1 MMTDGSE
8 RVGSS
13 GERPSPFFWVRVLS
27 PLIQDPPKELGGKV
41 ELRPHQIEAVESI
54 RQAMRQGHK
63 RIMLGANVSFGK
75 TIVAAH
81 MMIEANNKG
90 KRGVFI
96 CDRIQL
102 IEQTVQKFE
111 QVGLP
116 CGVIQGI
123 HEKTNPSAPIQIASI
138 QTLSRRKMMLDF
150 DFAIVDE
157 AHTHYESLSKMMEAY
172 NNVPFIGLS
181 ATPYSKGLGKYYSTL
196 IVPITTRELLEKGY
210 LCPVKYFAGEQPD
223 LETIKIKRDK
233 YGVSDFD
240 PDQLSLAMEKPK
252 LIGDAVETW
261 KKLGENA
268 QTIAFCPSISHSRG
282 LVAAFEAD
290 GVPAMHV
297 DAFTDAEVRKDLY
310 KRHNDG
316 EFKILSCS
324 SLLNTGYDSPSTRC
338 IIDCYPTK
346 SLIRYVQRVGRI
358 MRICEGKEYAIY
370 LDHSSNVCRHGFAED
385 IVPDHLHD
393 GSKEYSE
400 QSLTKEKKEKEPV
413 ICECCSSIISG
424 MTCGACGHELK
435 RKKKALEQVKGEL
448 KEVKTVD
455 QEFYSGLLFHAK
467 EKGFSEGW
475 AYHKYKEKF
484 GIYPNGAKK
493 TPVKSSKV
501 DGWVKHLEIKY
512 HMGKKKNEAKGKE
525 TINNLL
531 GMFE

>member
-1 MMTDGSE
+1 M
-8 RVGSS
+8 
-13 GERPSPFFWVRVLS
+13 
-27 PLIQDPPKELGGKV
+27 
-41 ELRPHQIEAVESI
+41 ELRPHQIEAVDSI
-54 RQAMRQGHK
+54 RQAMREGHK

-111 QVGLP
+111 QAGLN

-138 QTLSRRKMMLDF
+138 QTLARRKMMLEF

-157 AHTHYESLSKMMEAY
+157 AHTHYESLTKMMELY

-181 ATPYSKGLGKYYSTL
+181 ATPYSKGLGKYYSKL

-210 LCPVKYFAGEQPD
+210 LCPVKYYAGEQPD

-233 YGVSDFD
+233 NGIADYD

-261 KKLGENA
+261 LKLGEDS

-282 LVAAFEAD
+282 LAEAFNYA
-290 GVPAMHV
+290 GVKAMHV
-297 DAFTDAEVRKDLY
+297 DAYTEPEIRKDIY
-310 KRHNDG
+310 ARHDAG

-346 SLIRYVQRVGRI
+346 SIIRYVQRVGRE
-358 MRICEGKEYAIY
+358 MRTFGGKEYAIY

-385 IVPDHLHD
+385 IVPDSLHD
-393 GSKEYSE
+393 GTKEYSE
-400 QSLTKEKKEKEPV
+400 ASLTKDKKESNPV
-413 ICECCSSIISG
+413 VCECCSAIMAAG
-424 MTCGACGHELK
+424 KCLVCGHEIK
-435 RKKKALEQVKGEL
+435 RKKKDLEQVKGEL
-448 KEVKTVD
+448 KEVQVVD
-455 QEFYSGLLFHAK
+455 QEFYSGLIHHAK
-467 EKGFSEGW
+467 NKGYSAGW
-475 AYHKYKEKF
+475 AKHKYKEKF
-484 GIYPNGAKK
+484 GSWPIGANEIAA
-493 TPVKSSKV
+493 VSSKV
-501 DGWVKHLEIKY
+501 DGYIKHLNIKY
-512 HMGKKKNEAKGKE
+512 AHAKKKNESVAKE
-525 TINNLL
+525 TVGKLME
-531 GMFE
+531 MFNV